1 MTSSE
6 PEPNPSD
13 RLKALAMQALPTR
26 LLSQL
31 TNRIARIKTPWIK
44 NTLNRFFVCLYR
56 IDLEQAV
63 RHDPRDYE
71 SFNDLF
77 TRALRPQARP
87 LSTIPNSVVSPCDGT
102 ISAIG
107 QLSGDQLIQAK
118 GVTYPI
124 AELMADLYNPE
135 LANGMFVTIY
145 LPPSDYHRI
154 HAPLRCSLEGCQHIP
169 GRLLTVAASAVRA
182 IPKLY
187 VRNERLVTTWQTPVG
202 PMALIPIGALNVG
215 SIETAWDHQSSPDLA
230 QGDEV
235 GRFNLGSTVIMIL
248 PQGTVDWNQALRAT
262 SRVLMGQS
270 LGTINDNR

>member
-77 TRALRPQARP
+77 T
-87 LSTIPNSVVSPCDGT
+87 LS
-102 ISAIG
+102 
-107 QLSGDQLIQAK
+107 LI
-118 GVTYPI
+118 
-124 AELMADLYNPE
+124 
-135 LANGMFVTIY
+135 
-145 LPPSDYHRI
+145 
-154 HAPLRCSLEGCQHIP
+154 HI
-169 GRLLTVAASAVRA
+169 
-182 IPKLY
+182 
-187 VRNERLVTTWQTPVG
+187 
-202 PMALIPIGALNVG
+202 
-215 SIETAWDHQSSPDLA
+215 
-230 QGDEV
+230 
-235 GRFNLGSTVIMIL
+235 
-248 PQGTVDWNQALRAT
+248 
-262 SRVLMGQS
+262 
-270 LGTINDNR
+270 